1 MSAETNRRIENLIR
15 YGVIAEVDCAA
26 RRVRVQSGEI
36 LTDWL
41 PWCAFRAGTTKI
53 WSPVTVGEQ
62 CVIFAPSGELSTGF
76 VLAGIYCLEFDTP
89 SNSPDKHVIE
99 FADGAKIEYNQASS
113 ALKIS
118 GIHTA
123 LVQASTSVT
132 LETPVVK
139 CTKNLEVAENVLIGG
154 NLAMSGSA
162 GGGNAEIKGNV
173 KVQGNVKSQA
183 DIVAGSVS
191 LKNHT
196 HTGDSGGT
204 TGKPNG

>member
-41 PWCAFRAGTTKI
+41 PWCALRAGTTKI

-89 SNSPDKHVIE
+89 SNSPDEHVIE

-113 ALKIS
+113 TLKIS
-118 GIHTA
+118 GVTTVI
-123 LVQASTSVT
+123 VQASSSIT
-132 LETPVVK
+132 LETPLVK
-139 CTKNLEVAENVLIGG
+139 CTQDLEVAKNVTIGG
-154 NLAMSGSA
+154 NLSMNGSGGS
-162 GGGNAEIKGNV
+162 GNAEIKGNV

-183 DIVAGSVS
+183 DVVAGSVS

>member
-1 MSAETNRRIENLIR
+1 MSAENNRRIENLIR

-26 RRVRVQSGEI
+26 RRARVQSGEI

-62 CVIFAPSGELSTGF
+62 CVILAPSGELSTGF
-76 VLAGIYCLEFDTP
+76 ILSGIYRLEFDTP
-89 SNSPDKHVIE
+89 SNSPDEHVIE
-99 FADGAKIEYNQASS
+99 FADGARIEYNQASS

-118 GIHTA
+118 GINTA
-123 LVQASTSVT
+123 LVQASTSIT

-139 CTKNLEVAENVLIGG
+139 CTQNLEVAQNVLIGG

-173 KVQGNVKSQA
+173 SVQGSVKSQT
-183 DIVAGSVS
+183 DVVAGSVS

-196 HTGDSGGT
+196 HSGDSGGT
-204 TGKPNG
+204 TGQPNG

>member
-1 MSAETNRRIENLIR
+1 MSAENNRRIENLIR
-15 YGVIAEVDCAA
+15 YGVIAEVDYAA
-26 RRVRVQSGEI
+26 RRCRVQSGEI

-41 PWCAFRAGTTKI
+41 PWCALRAGTTKI

-62 CVIFAPSGELSTGF
+62 GVIFAPSGELSTGF

-89 SNSPDKHVIE
+89 SNSPDEHVIE
-99 FADGAKIEYNQASS
+99 FADGAKIEYHQASS

-118 GIHTA
+118 GISTA
-123 LVQASTSVT
+123 LVQASTSIT
-132 LETPVVK
+132 LDTPLVK
-139 CTKNLEVAENVLIGG
+139 CTQHLEVAQNVLIGG
-154 NLAMSGSA
+154 NLAMSGTA